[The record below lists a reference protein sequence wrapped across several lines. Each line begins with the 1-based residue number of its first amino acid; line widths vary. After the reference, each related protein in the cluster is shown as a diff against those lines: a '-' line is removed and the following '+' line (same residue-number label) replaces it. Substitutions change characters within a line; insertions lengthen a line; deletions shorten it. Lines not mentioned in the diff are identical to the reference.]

1 MGLMGIAE
9 NSTEEKR
16 TQNQFEEIAQLYNEL
31 KSKDENISTLSIG
44 MSSDYNLAIESG
56 SNMIRL
62 GTVIFGKRK

>member
-1 MGLMGIAE
+1 MGIAE

-16 TQNQFEEIAQLYNEL
+16 TQNQFKEIAQLYNEL